1 MAKPTKHV
9 IPKFATEA
17 EEAEW
22 WDQHRE
28 MVSRDV
34 REAGRRGEV
43 TKLTVERLRDRL
55 AARPITIRLAES
67 DIELA
72 RKQAER
78 KGLPYQTYIRALL
91 HETLTEREARRR

>member
-1 MAKPTKHV
+1 MANLTKRV

-17 EEAEW
+17 EEAGW

-28 MVSRDV
+28 MVSRDFRV
-34 REAGRRGEV
+34 TRRTGEV
-43 TKLTVERLRDRL
+43 KKLTVEHLRERL
-55 AARPITIRLAES
+55 AARPVTIRLAEA

-78 KGLPYQTYIRALL
+78 KGLPYQTYIRSLL
-91 HETLTEREARRR
+91 HETLAEREAKRS